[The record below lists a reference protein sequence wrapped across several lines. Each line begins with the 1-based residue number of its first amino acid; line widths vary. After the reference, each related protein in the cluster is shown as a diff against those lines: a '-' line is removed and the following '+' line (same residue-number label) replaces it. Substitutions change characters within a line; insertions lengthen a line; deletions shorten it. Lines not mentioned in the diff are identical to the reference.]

1 MLNNKGFAASIIL
14 YSIAAVVIVV
24 LLLIVAVD
32 RASVNNTGNMADDIK
47 KQVSGL

>member
-14 YSIAAVVIVV
+14 YSIAAVVVVV

-32 RASVNNTGNMADDIK
+32 RAAINNTGNMSEDIK
-47 KQVSGL
+47 QQVSGL